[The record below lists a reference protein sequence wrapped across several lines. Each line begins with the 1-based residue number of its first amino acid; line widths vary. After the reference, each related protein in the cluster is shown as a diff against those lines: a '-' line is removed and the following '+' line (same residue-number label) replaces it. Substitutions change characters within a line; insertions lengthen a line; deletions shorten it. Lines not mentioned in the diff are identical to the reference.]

1 MKNVNNQNSTQ
12 TQINDQI
19 LKDIDIKNI
28 QDSQDIQDVVI
39 ITDEN
44 ILDLKTLYDK
54 VESTLNK

>member
-1 MKNVNNQNSTQ
+1 MKDVNNQNSTQ
-12 TQINDQI
+12 VQINDQI

-28 QDSQDIQDVVI
+28 QDIQDVVI

-44 ILDLKTLYDK
+44 ILDLKALYDK

>member
-12 TQINDQI
+12 VQINDQI

-28 QDSQDIQDVVI
+28 QDIQDVVI

-44 ILDLKTLYDK
+44 ILDLKALYDK

>member
-12 TQINDQI
+12 VQINDQI
-19 LKDIDIKNI
+19 LKDIDIKSI
-28 QDSQDIQDVVI
+28 QDIQDVVI

-44 ILDLKTLYDK
+44 ILDLKALYDK

>member
-1 MKNVNNQNSTQ
+1 MKNVNSQNSTQ
-12 TQINDQI
+12 EQINDQI

-28 QDSQDIQDVVI
+28 QDVVI

-44 ILDLKTLYDK
+44 ILDLKALYEK

>member
-1 MKNVNNQNSTQ
+1 MKNVNSQNSTQ
-12 TQINDQI
+12 EQINDQI

-28 QDSQDIQDVVI
+28 QDIQDVVI

-44 ILDLKTLYDK
+44 ILDLKALYEK